1 MPKYQ
6 DNDLLTI
13 KQAAVHF
20 GYAEDYL
27 RALNAE
33 HSAAADPMFRRM
45 RIKTDETW
53 RKAFDCSAH
62 YVYQYDDLKRWFA
75 DHQAS
80 PHVQSYNA
88 SHGIEVDL

>member
-1 MPKYQ
+1 MPKYA
-6 DNDLLTI
+6 DSDLLTI
-13 KQAAVHF
+13 KQAADHF

-27 RALNAE
+27 RALN
-33 HSAAADPMFRRM
+33 SKNNPNSDPFFRRM

-53 RKAFDCSAH
+53 RKAFNNSAH

-80 PHVQSYNA
+80 PFVQAYNA